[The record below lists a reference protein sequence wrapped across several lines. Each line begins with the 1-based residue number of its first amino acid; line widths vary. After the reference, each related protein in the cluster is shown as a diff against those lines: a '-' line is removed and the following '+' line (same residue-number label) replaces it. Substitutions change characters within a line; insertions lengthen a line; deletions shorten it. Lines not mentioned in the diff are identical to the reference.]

1 MKTKLFTLL
10 FAVVANMGVAV
21 AATAPTAA
29 DLLNDGYDPTAN
41 VVLCINPIE
50 DATVCNDIYF
60 VGSFSD
66 WASSFTACPKFK
78 ALTGFEGWYVAE
90 VEYAEGFQGKP
101 VQAQSDGSFSWN
113 YQAGDQNAWVHV
125 AGLEATIEAGYGD
138 EANVYFGSAGAYIYQ
153 LKYWKKHK
161 TPCVAV
167 VKHQY
172 TIKLYAPDACADMK
186 PAISG
191 DDMGWGIPPI
201 AMTEDMDDEFNTIY
215 TYSFVGQEGHAFKI
229 REVNDDSN
237 WSNQMQYYD
246 EDYDAWW
253 TFDNIELT
261 ADSNIVLNWGD
272 NEKYRFAKCTGST
285 ETANIVVLLSDVA
298 NYIDFQALSVSDPS
312 MTLHTVTST
321 NPYTLSNG
329 SKLVGF
335 EKSDGTETENKWN
348 VKEGYNT
355 TMPTP
360 SWNGVDSLKAGTMF
374 RAASGTTIEL
384 GGFQTA
390 EAGKLVV
397 YFQPNGDS
405 ERGVSVAISGGD
417 PVEVAKSGV
426 KIDGIRPAY
435 AAEFDLPAG
444 TYDAGDVV
452 IKLISN
458 TSNIFGVRID
468 KLGAQGIEDVKSAVK
483 AEKRFENG
491 QLVIIKNGV
500 KFNALGA
507 QL

>member
-1 MKTKLFTLL
+1 MKKIFLFAA
-10 FAVVANMGVAV
+10 AVVAAMAINAQTV
-21 AATAPTAA
+21 
-29 DLLNDGYDPTAN
+29 
-41 VVLCINPIE
+41 VVL
-50 DATVCNDIYF
+50 
-60 VGSFSD
+60 
-66 WASSFTACPKFK
+66 
-78 ALTGFEGWYVAE
+78 
-90 VEYAEGFQGKP
+90 
-101 VQAQSDGSFSWN
+101 
-113 YQAGDQNAWVHV
+113 
-125 AGLEATIEAGYGD
+125 
-138 EANVYFGSAGAYIYQ
+138 
-153 LKYWKKHK
+153 
-161 TPCVAV
+161 
-167 VKHQY
+167 
-172 TIKLYAPDACADMK
+172 
-186 PAISG
+186 
-191 DDMGWGIPPI
+191 
-201 AMTEDMDDEFNTIY
+201 
-215 TYSFVGQEGHAFKI
+215 
-229 REVNDDSN
+229 
-237 WSNQMQYYD
+237 
-246 EDYDAWW
+246 
-253 TFDNIELT
+253 
-261 ADSNIVLNWGD
+261 
-272 NEKYRFAKCTGST
+272 NE
-285 ETANIVVLLSDVA
+285 VA
-298 NYIDFQALSVSDPS
+298 NYIDFQALSVSDPA
-312 MTLHTVTST
+312 MTSSVVTST
-321 NPYTLSNG
+321 APYTLANG

-335 EKSDGTETENKWN
+335 QKSDGSEAENKWN
-348 VKEGYNT
+348 VKEAYNT

-360 SWNGVDSLKAGTMF
+360 EWDGVDSLKAGTMF